1 MKKFLLPL
9 LIFAF
14 SSYLFAGLVGYTTN
28 VTGDGKIEINYE
40 VEADNEENTLPVFE
54 VSFTAE
60 IPGKKKPAKIKT
72 LEGAGRTG
80 VVVGPG
86 TYTLV

>member
-1 MKKFLLPL
+1 MKKLFLTL

-40 VEADNEENTLPVFE
+40 VEADDEENTLPVF
-54 VSFTAE
+54 
-60 IPGKKKPAKIKT
+60 
-72 LEGAGRTG
+72 
-80 VVVGPG
+80 
-86 TYTLV
+86 